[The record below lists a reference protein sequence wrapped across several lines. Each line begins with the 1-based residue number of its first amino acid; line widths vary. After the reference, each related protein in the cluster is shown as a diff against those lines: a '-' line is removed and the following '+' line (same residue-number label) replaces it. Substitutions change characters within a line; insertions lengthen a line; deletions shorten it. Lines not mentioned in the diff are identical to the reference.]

1 MLKMHRRIGRI
12 ATGLALVVGTT
23 LTTAS
28 GVAIHANTARAT
40 VTPGPNPW
48 NYQMTN
54 PNDYGMVIK
63 GTPNSLAQ
71 IFQVRDPY
79 GAPIFSVGHVGGAGV
94 FGDRIAVFPPTSVTS
109 PVIVLDDNGRIS
121 ITGPSAGVWI
131 DGQLLTSDDIA
142 WIHSQRGVGANG
154 R

>member
-1 MLKMHRRIGRI
+1 MSSRTRRV
-12 ATGLALVVGTT
+12 ATGLALTIGAT
-23 LTTAS
+23 LATAS
-28 GVAIHANTARAT
+28 GVAINQNTACAA
-40 VTPGPNPW
+40 VDPGPNPW
-48 NYQMTN
+48 NYQITS
-54 PNDYGMVIK
+54 PNDYGMVIT
-63 GTPNSLAQ
+63 GVPNSLAQ

-94 FGDRIAVFPPTSVTS
+94 FGDRFAVFPPASS
-109 PVIVLDDNGRIS
+109 SNPVIVLDDNGRIS
-121 ITGPSAGVWI
+121 LTGPSAGVWI

>member
-1 MLKMHRRIGRI
+1 MPSRTGRV
-12 ATGLALVVGTT
+12 ATGLALAIGTT
-23 LTTAS
+23 FALGS
-28 GVAIHANTARAT
+28 GVAIHQNTARAAA
-40 VTPGPNPW
+40 TPGPNPW

-79 GAPIFSVGHVGGAGV
+79 GAPIVSVGHVGGLGV
-94 FGDRIAVFPPTSVTS
+94 FGDRMAVFPPTSVTN

-131 DGQLLTSDDIA
+131 DGQLLTSADIA
-142 WIHSQRGVGANG
+142 WIHQQRGVGANG